1 MILSFKINTTL
12 IIIVL
17 TYLVLSTRIRPNF
30 MFTLLMDW
38 ERLVCP
44 DLESS
49 AVENDEEHGHDDHHA
64 WHGGHQHQHQGRVLW
79 KYIE

>member
-1 MILSFKINTTL
+1 
-12 IIIVL
+12 
-17 TYLVLSTRIRPNF
+17 

-38 ERLVCP
+38 ERLVGP